1 MISVIETTWDYS
13 ANTPEIDYLAEK
25 MTENS
30 IIDPALYGK
39 YDVKRGLRDLDG
51 KWSHVGEFDFSE
63 ADDGQDREIIFTFDP
78 AVSFDA
84 VTILADREG
93 TDFGV
98 SYGFLF
104 YDAQV
109 RVD

>member
-1 MISVIETTWDYS
+1 MFLLDEPVKNCFTVTMLVNMEVTSGYAYGNWF
-13 ANTPEIDYLAEK
+13 
-25 MTENS
+25 
-30 IIDPALYGK
+30 LY
-39 YDVKRGLRDLDG
+39 VRDLDG